1 MTRCL
6 LWAVKVKAHELRE
19 KGRDELLRQLDE
31 LKTELQ
37 QLRVAKVTG
46 GAASKLSK
54 MLASSRPVPL
64 PLSLLPGGATARGNG
79 RIHLLRRHARVAEE
93 EAPAAYTSEQL
104 ACFFFREQTFTFFLW
119 WFSRGG

>member
-1 MTRCL
+1 LTRCL

-54 MLASSRPVPL
+54 MLVSSR
-64 PLSLLPGGATARGNG
+64 SLFLPGGATARGNG
-79 RIHLLRRHARVAEE
+79 RIHLLRRQARVAEE
-93 EAPAAYTSEQL
+93 EATAAYTSEY
-104 ACFFFREQTFTFFLW
+104 
-119 WFSRGG
+119 S